1 MCGLVCTY
9 KTHGTLGHKG
19 NSQPPTGS
27 YPHTSTKYSGERMGV
42 GQETR
47 ENLFGG
53 TVLED
58 RSSHNSRKD
67 TKSSD

>member
-1 MCGLVCTY
+1 MNY
-9 KTHGTLGHKG
+9 KTPETQGEFT
-19 NSQPPTGS
+19 PPAGS
-27 YPHTSTKYSGERMGV
+27 YPRNSTKYSGERTGV
-42 GQETR
+42 EQTR

-58 RSSHNSRKD
+58 RSSHNCRKD